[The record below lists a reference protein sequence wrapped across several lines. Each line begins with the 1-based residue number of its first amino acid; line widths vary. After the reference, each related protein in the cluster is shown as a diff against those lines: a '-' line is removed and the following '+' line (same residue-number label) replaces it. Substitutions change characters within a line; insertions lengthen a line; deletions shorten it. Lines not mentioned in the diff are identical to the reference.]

1 MILGKTP
8 SNQEEVTDDHETE
21 LLKYQD
27 LATNS
32 EDVKQPAEVV
42 TTPTENENEITSLS
56 NELPKHSEN
65 SIFVPPQF

>member
-42 TTPTENENEITSLS
+42 TTPTENEITSLS